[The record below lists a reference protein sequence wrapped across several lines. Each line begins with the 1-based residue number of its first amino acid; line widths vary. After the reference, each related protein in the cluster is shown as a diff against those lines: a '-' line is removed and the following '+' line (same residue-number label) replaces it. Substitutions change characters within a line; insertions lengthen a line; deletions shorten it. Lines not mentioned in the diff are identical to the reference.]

1 MDMARPVLPMTGFV
15 VAVLLASGAA
25 AANELR
31 LDASHDDLGLGGLSQ
46 WGLGLGLEAE
56 FEPGG
61 EETGMALDRFLLSG
75 QAQGLNFR
83 LGHHQPT
90 GEGLLFDGQS
100 GWGMSADAS
109 LAPLGSE
116 LSVFGVN
123 AGVAADDVDFSVPDE
138 SYFTGSVLESQLSL
152 FGTSAKVSA
161 GYVSGREV
169 GEDGAGGEGLET
181 SMSHGLGYSLGLS
194 SELMDDRFSLD
205 LKTARSRFGQ
215 KENRREGRFGDR
227 AYSASLIYAPDLD
240 WTLEGLEVG
249 AQGQAVGAD
258 FYSPGHRGLAAN
270 RSERELFLRLKPVRD
285 WSLGYSYRRRGRGV
299 DENWLDSHGSRI
311 TADGALRLSDRLT
324 LMPSGEFLR
333 EEYSGRDTTR
343 YHSNLS
349 LSTNDWLITDTLSYR
364 NSIEFN
370 RVRGSQDPI
379 LLDSKR
385 YRHITGKL
393 KWQAM
398 APVRHRPGLDLNVSF
413 SADHRESSAIEND
426 GLYDYRVLLSIS
438 SSLASD

>member
-1 MDMARPVLPMTGFV
+1 MA
-15 VAVLLASGAA
+15 LLGSGAA
-25 AANELR
+25 AADEFR
-31 LDASHDDLGLGGLSQ
+31 LNASHEDLGLGGLGQ

-56 FEPGG
+56 FEPG
-61 EETGMALDRFLLSG
+61 EEEAGMALDRFLLSG

-83 LGHHQPT
+83 LGHHHPT
-90 GEGLLFDGQS
+90 RQGLLFDGQS

-109 LAPLGSE
+109 LAPLDSE
-116 LSVFGVN
+116 LRVFGVN
-123 AGVAADDVDFSVPDE
+123 AEVDADDLDFSVPDE
-138 SYFTGSVLESQLSL
+138 AYYTGSVLESRLSL
-152 FGTSAKVSA
+152 FGSSAKLSA

-169 GEDGAGGEGLET
+169 SEDGGGADGLET

-205 LKTARSRFGQ
+205 LKTARSRFGETESSQ
-215 KENRREGRFGDR
+215 AGRFGDR

-240 WTLEGLEVG
+240 WALEGLEVG

-258 FYSPGHRGLAAN
+258 FYSPAHRGLAAN
-270 RSERELFLRLKPVRD
+270 RSERQLFLRLNPVRD
-285 WSLGYSYRRRGRGV
+285 WSLGYSYRRRGQGV
-299 DENWLDSHGSRI
+299 DEHWLDSHGSRI

-333 EEYSGRDTTR
+333 EEYSGRDATR

-349 LSTNDWLITDTLSYR
+349 LSTNDWLITDTVSYR

-370 RVRGSQDPI
+370 RVRGNQDPI
-379 LLDSKR
+379 LVDSKR
-385 YRHITGKL
+385 YRHITGEL

-398 APVRHRPGLDLNVSF
+398 APVRHRPGLDLNISF
-413 SADHRESSAIEND
+413 SADHRESSAVGND